1 VNACSPPRKK
11 VSLAKQHGLGSVVDN
26 VRGAAE
32 KMVSGV
38 MDAMI
43 PAQLE
48 NPAGT
53 ARSEAEPSDAI
64 SLLKK
69 DHEKVKALFAQAD
82 ALSDTAHAARLK
94 LFKEIDAELTL
105 HTTVEETIFYPA
117 FKAKTKRNSD
127 ERDEVLEAYEEHA
140 GAKDL
145 IAKLERLD
153 ARDETYKAKLQVLGE
168 MIRHHVE
175 EEESVLFPEA
185 RALLGHDELER
196 LGKQIA
202 AAKQKAHGGKPASPK
217 PSAKAAPAK
226 PARTRATR
234 SRNARVKQ
242 S

>member
-1 VNACSPPRKK
+1 
-11 VSLAKQHGLGSVVDN
+11 LAKQHGLGNVVDN
-26 VRGAAE
+26 VRSAAE
-32 KMVSGV
+32 KMVSEV
-38 MDAMI
+38 MDAMV
-43 PAQLE
+43 PPQLE
-48 NPAGT
+48 NPIGT
-53 ARSEAEPSDAI
+53 AHSAAEPSDAI
-64 SLLKK
+64 ALLKK

-82 ALSDTAHAARLK
+82 ALSDTAHASRLK

-105 HTTVEETIFYPA
+105 HTSVEETIFYPA

-185 RALLGHDELER
+185 RKLLGHDELER

-202 AAKQKAHGGKPASPK
+202 AAKQKVHGKPARTK
-217 PSAKAAPAK
+217 PSTKAAPATK
-226 PARTRATR
+226 SARSHAPRP
-234 SRNARVKQ
+234 RNARAKQ
-242 S
+242 RQ